1 MFERN
6 KIDTAGTQQQMT
18 VPVEVTLEDGEF
30 IRGKFIVP
38 ASRTLFDVLNNAGA
52 FVEFEPYG
60 GERSIIA
67 KSAIKAIR
75 LVNAPTPQN
84 LNARGREIDSFD
96 PFAVL
101 GIARGAPFEDAKA
114 AYHALAKVYHPDRY
128 SGVDLPE
135 EVSDYL
141 SGHGPAHQF
150 RLCGARRARTSPKGR
165 RTAGRTGLHLAVAC
179 LIRSAKLALFF
190 LVKSRQQC
198 VDIGPIG
205 LGGVLALSL
214 LLLPGPRAR
223 G

>member
-6 KIDTAGTQQQMT
+6 KIDSAGTQQQMT
-18 VPVEVTLEDGEF
+18 VPVEVTLEGGEF

-52 FVEFEPYG
+52 FIEFEPYG

-114 AYHALAKVYHPDRY
+114 AYHALAKAYHPDRY

-141 SGHGPAHQF
+141 SGM
-150 RLCGARRARTSPKGR
+150 ARRINSAYAALEEPAQARKAAAQRAAPVYTSP
-165 RTAGRTGLHLAVAC
+165 
-179 LIRSAKLALFF
+179 
-190 LVKSRQQC
+190 SR
-198 VDIGPIG
+198 
-205 LGGVLALSL
+205 A
-214 LLLPGPRAR
+214 
-223 G
+223 